1 MPRGNAK
8 GVLLMICLLRKIGN
22 GLFGKVVGGKANHNL
37 ILARVRSIRRYP
49 FSHDVWHS
57 DPTVVADSLRRPVAA
72 PVSPDV
78 FKTLCD
84 DVDFAGG
91 WLHERGPAGVE
102 VSRDRRR
109 RQNFKT
115 N

>member
-1 MPRGNAK
+1 MYDGR
-8 GVLLMICLLRKIGN
+8 
-22 GLFGKVVGGKANHNL
+22 F
-37 ILARVRSIRRYP
+37 
-49 FSHDVWHS
+49 
-57 DPTVVADSLRRPVAA
+57 VAA

-78 FKTLCD
+78 LKILCD

>member
-1 MPRGNAK
+1 
-8 GVLLMICLLRKIGN
+8 L
-22 GLFGKVVGGKANHNL
+22 VV
-37 ILARVRSIRRYP
+37 V
-49 FSHDVWHS
+49 F
-57 DPTVVADSLRRPVAA
+57 VVAAVPVVAA
-72 PVSPDV
+72 AVLPMF

-109 RQNFKT
+109 RQKLET

>member
-1 MPRGNAK
+1 LFIDLFVDKNREWAFWEGGGRESYSQPNSGK
-8 GVLLMICLLRKIGN
+8 GSP
-22 GLFGKVVGGKANHNL
+22 
-37 ILARVRSIRRYP
+37 SIRRYP
-49 FSHDVWHS
+49 FLHDVWLASAHTRGRMY
-57 DPTVVADSLRRPVAA
+57 DGRFVASAVLPMF
-72 PVSPDV
+72 

-109 RQNFKT
+109 RQKLET

>member
-1 MPRGNAK
+1 LGRWW
-8 GVLLMICLLRKIGN
+8 V
-22 GLFGKVVGGKANHNL
+22 GKANHNL
-37 ILARVRSIRRYP
+37 ILLRVFLYP
-49 FSHDVWHS
+49 QVPVLTHRLAALRPSGVRIYDGRF
-57 DPTVVADSLRRPVAA
+57 VASAVLPMF
-72 PVSPDV
+72 

-109 RQNFKT
+109 RQKLET